1 MENNIEL
8 YKELFKDKKFNE
20 IIRKIEIFE
29 KVKTSQL
36 LHLLGICKL
45 LKNNSTKKD
54 RISAREDF
62 KKVFLEEEN
71 SKRGLEALTNFINLN
86 TDFYEINNSLE
97 YYSNVSEKF
106 STDFKLLK
114 AISRVYQFSSNINE
128 RINILEKILKID
140 SSSIEDWCSYIYIN
154 NFKRSWSQ
162 EKFYEVSREF
172 SKKIISIDQK
182 NLKLNLVN
190 KNRKIKIGFFTS
202 DLTRFHSISYFLR
215 GLLRNLNRDKFE
227 INVISNAIKDQNLSD
242 SKIIFDNWYN
252 IRDFDDFN
260 AIKFLREKNLD
271 IIFDLMVFTSENR
284 ISLFKNKI
292 APVQI
297 SWLGYCNTSGL
308 NEMNYIFTDKNLI
321 LDNEEKFYSE
331 KVIKFE
337 KIWNAHEGFKIMRNK
352 VKTPAIENK
361 FITFGS
367 FNNFNKI
374 SDQTLKVWSEILK
387 KIKNS
392 KLILKS
398 STNFILDNFR
408 KKLEYH
414 GILEKIVI
422 IERSDDFN
430 DHLSQYD
437 KIDIALDTFPYNGV
451 TTTFEAIWKGVPVIS
466 INGFNFTSRCGSS
479 ILKNL
484 GIEDLVAKNEDDYI
498 SKAVSFSNDLK
509 TLIRLR
515 DKVYD
520 MALKSPLFD
529 TKSFTLE
536 FEDKIDFI
544 LKNELKK

>member
-71 SKRGLEALTNFINLN
+71 SKRGIEALTNFINLN
-86 TDFYEINNSLE
+86 TDFYEIKNSLE

-106 STDFKLLK
+106 STDYKLLK

-252 IRDFDDFN
+252 IREFDDFN

-408 KKLEYH
+408 KKLEYN

>member
-45 LKNNSTKKD
+45 LKKNSTKKD

-71 SKRGLEALTNFINLN
+71 SKRGIEALTNFINLN

-140 SSSIEDWCSYIYIN
+140 ASSIEDWCSYIYIN

-182 NLKLNLVN
+182 NLKLNFVN

-252 IRDFDDFN
+252 IREFDDFN
-260 AIKFLREKNLD
+260 AIKFIREKNLD

-408 KKLEYH
+408 KKLEYN

-484 GIEDLVAKNEDDYI
+484 GVEDLVAKNEDDYI

>member
-45 LKNNSTKKD
+45 LKKNSTKKD

-71 SKRGLEALTNFINLN
+71 SKRGIEALTNFINLN

-140 SSSIEDWCSYIYIN
+140 ASSIEDWCSYIYIN

-182 NLKLNLVN
+182 NLKLNFVN

-252 IRDFDDFN
+252 IREFDDFN
-260 AIKFLREKNLD
+260 AIKFIREKNLD

-408 KKLEYH
+408 KKLEYN

-437 KIDIALDTFPYNGV
+437 KV
-451 TTTFEAIWKGVPVIS
+451 
-466 INGFNFTSRCGSS
+466 
-479 ILKNL
+479 
-484 GIEDLVAKNEDDYI
+484 
-498 SKAVSFSNDLK
+498 
-509 TLIRLR
+509 
-515 DKVYD
+515 
-520 MALKSPLFD
+520 
-529 TKSFTLE
+529 
-536 FEDKIDFI
+536 
-544 LKNELKK
+544 